1 MQRNIILDKS
11 KSFAVRIINLYKY
24 LISNS
29 NEFILSKQLLRC
41 GTSIGAN
48 VVEANDAISKRDFLN
63 KMYIALKECSE
74 TLYWL
79 ELLFRTEYL
88 NQFQYDSIVS
98 DCLELRRILR
108 SITKT
113 AKEC

>member
-1 MQRNIILDKS
+1 MQRNVILDKS
-11 KSFAVRIINLYKY
+11 KSFAVRIIKLYKF
-24 LISNS
+24 LISRT
-29 NEFILSKQLLRC
+29 NEYDLSRQLLRC

-48 VVEANDAISKRDFLN
+48 VVEANDAISRKDFLN

-79 ELLFRTEYL
+79 ELLFRTDYI
-88 NQFQYDSIVS
+88 NQLQYDSIVS
-98 DCLELRRILR
+98 DCIELHRILR

-113 AKEC
+113 AKET